1 MRKLPTLFAAA
12 ALAALAVPAQADIS
26 PEANACIDELRA
38 RVGNV
43 GGEVIS
49 DEFSEAA
56 TLVMLRD
63 ANGNEYKC
71 LVWSGP
77 EIAEFTQV
85 SGEGAMADDGEGAM
99 AGAPRQDEVVVRFS
113 PGTSGATYS
122 DSLGSGDAVRYVLG
136 ARNEQFLSV
145 DLRGN
150 SEFLN
155 YIIYVPGGDILFES
169 SQGGYEYYGQLYKS
183 GDHVVE
189 VFYNGDVGTVGG
201 YDLIFQIN

>member
-1 MRKLPTLFAAA
+1 MTRISLLFGAAVLMA
-12 ALAALAVPAQADIS
+12 ATTTARADMS
-26 PEANACIDELRA
+26 DAANACIDELRA
-38 RVGNV
+38 RHGNV
-43 GGEVIS
+43 GGEILS

-85 SGEGAMADDGEGAM
+85 GGAAA
-99 AGAPRQDEVVVRFS
+99 APAPRQDEVVVRFS
-113 PGTSGATYS
+113 PGTTGATYS
-122 DSLGSGDAVRYVLG
+122 ESLGSGDAVRYVLG
-136 ARNEQFLSV
+136 ARNEQFLTV

-169 SQGGYEYYGQLYKS
+169 SQGGYEYEGQLYKS

-189 VFYNGDVGTVGG
+189 VFYNGDPGTFGD

>member
-1 MRKLPTLFAAA
+1 MTCKSFLLGAAVLMAAA
-12 ALAALAVPAQADIS
+12 TTAQGDIS
-26 PEANACIDELRA
+26 DAANACIDELRE
-38 RVGNV
+38 RYGNV
-43 GGEVIS
+43 GGEILS

-56 TLVMLRD
+56 TQVMLRD

-85 SGEGAMADDGEGAM
+85 GGAGA
-99 AGAPRQDEVVVRFS
+99 APAPRQDEVVVRFS
-113 PGTSGATYS
+113 PGTTGATYS

-136 ARNEQFLSV
+136 ARNEQFLTV

-169 SQGGYEYYGQLYKS
+169 SQGGYEYEGQLYKS

-189 VFYNGDVGTVGG
+189 VFYNGDPGTVGD
-201 YDLIFQIN
+201 YDVIFQIN